1 MIIVKG
7 VINMIEEMI
16 LELERKIYDE
26 RMAFIN
32 THLLDSEDEL
42 STEDKIALYDLWL
55 TKAKIV
61 ESKGRD

>member
-1 MIIVKG
+1 
-7 VINMIEEMI
+7 MIEDMI

-32 THLLDSEDEL
+32 THLLDDEDEL